1 MRRVASDAMRA
12 ALLLVL
18 RAVCVAL
25 LLPLAAGAGPSHHG
39 VAQPPC
45 PASAATELPQA
56 TGDVATHMDASQPCE
71 DQQNSGHAGWHCP
84 AAGCA
89 AIQTVAPETFAP
101 QRSVDAVFPATRP
114 DAILPQRAETRHRP
128 PDA

>member
-1 MRRVASDAMRA
+1 MRT

-18 RAVCVAL
+18 RALCVAL

-45 PASAATELPQA
+45 PVSAAAELPQTNGNA
-56 TGDVATHMDASQPCE
+56 TTRMDASQPCD
-71 DQQNSGHAGWHCP
+71 DQQNPGHTGWHCP
-84 AAGCA
+84 GMGCA
-89 AIQTVAPETFAP
+89 AIQTMAPETSAP

-114 DAILPQRAETRHRP
+114 EASLPQRAETRHRP